1 VYSDSESESESE
13 SGLSQLCEHDVT
25 AEVVTAY
32 PELRRGFRRR
42 GSVAAADGA

>member
-1 VYSDSESESESE
+1 MKAGFRVLSESGL
-13 SGLSQLCEHDVT
+13 GLSQLCEVT
-25 AEVVTAY
+25 ADSEVVTAC